1 MIAGAP
7 AWLRPGGALM
17 CEIGAGQGR
26 AVAALA
32 EGAGLVDVE
41 IRPDLAGLDRI
52 LVARVT

>member
-1 MIAGAP
+1 
-7 AWLRPGGALM
+7 M
-17 CEIGAGQGR
+17 CEIGAGQGG

-52 LVARVT
+52 LVAVT